1 MDEKDFRNIQQLALA
16 FRALDRSV
24 EKSLMSG
31 MGEAAG
37 DTAVTAYSRLQ
48 ARAAL
53 LLPDDFYITEVLQ
66 FPEDSAN
73 EDGDDKLAQV
83 HLLASQ
89 ALDYLEGMARAY
101 RRSSIDAADI
111 EDVRGLGR
119 DLQEQIVTLTR
130 NTLRRALGSIDVRLE
145 VERAAGTPPSPPA
158 PPEPPMEPEKEK
170 RKRDEDPLV

>member
-1 MDEKDFRNIQQLALA
+1 VDEKDFRNIQQLALA

-37 DTAVTAYSRLQ
+37 DTAVTAYNRLQ

-66 FPEDSAN
+66 FPDDSEN

-89 ALDYLEGMARAY
+89 ALDYLEGLARAY
-101 RRSSIDAADI
+101 RRTTNDVADI

-119 DLQEQIVTLTR
+119 DLQEQIATLTR
-130 NTLRRALGSIDVRLE
+130 NTLRRALGSIDLK
-145 VERAAGTPPSPPA
+145 VEIERSGTPPTPPA
-158 PPEPPMEPEKEK
+158 PPEAPSEPEK
-170 RKRDEDPLV
+170 RKRDEDPLG

>member
-37 DTAVTAYSRLQ
+37 ATAVSSYRRLQ
-48 ARAAL
+48 ARAAEL
-53 LLPDDFYITEVLQ
+53 LAEDFYITEVLQ
-66 FPEDSAN
+66 FPDDSEN

-89 ALDYLEGMARAY
+89 ALDYLEGMARAH
-101 RRSSIDAADI
+101 RRAINDAADI

-119 DLQEQIVTLTR
+119 DLQEQIATLTR
-130 NTLRRALGSIDVRLE
+130 NTLRRALGSIDLK
-145 VERAAGTPPSPPA
+145 VEIERSGTPPAPPA
-158 PPEPPMEPEKEK
+158 PPEAPSEPEK
-170 RKRDEDPLV
+170 RKRDEDPLS